1 MIKLFKT
8 LVEIS
13 ELLYQI
19 VIELQDLNFNLT
31 HYATTKEDL
40 NCEYGY
46 VDTDSVREVKY
57 GTEGKSLL

>member
-31 HYATTKEDL
+31 HDVTTKDRL
-40 NCEYGY
+40 NIEFGY
-46 VDTDSVREVKY
+46 ADTDSVRR
-57 GTEGKSLL
+57 

>member
-31 HYATTKEDL
+31 HYTTKDDL
-40 NCEYGY
+40 NKEFGY
-46 VDTDSVREVKY
+46 VDTDSVREVED
-57 GTEGKSLL
+57 GT

>member
-19 VIELQDLNFNLT
+19 VMELQDLNFNLT
-31 HYATTKEDL
+31 HYATTKDDL
-40 NCEYGY
+40 NKEFGY
-46 VDTDSVREVKY
+46 VDTDSVREVKD
-57 GTEGKSLL
+57 GT

>member
-40 NCEYGY
+40 NSEFGY
-46 VDTDSVREVKY
+46 VDTDSVREA
-57 GTEGKSLL
+57 

>member
-31 HYATTKEDL
+31 HNAITKDAL
-40 NCEYGY
+40 NGKFGY
-46 VDTDSVREVKY
+46 VDTDSVREVTY
-57 GTEGKSLL
+57 GKNSTSDL